1 MKDLTTIPTKYHIL
15 FECDWNT
22 GNESTMTSMERS
34 KFVDLYLQSNKWEVS
49 AKIKL
54 GLPASPEDPTRG
66 FVEDDDEENKHQG
79 FVF

>member
-34 KFVDLYLQSNKWEVS
+34 KFVDLYLQSNGQFMPFK
-49 AKIKL
+49 
-54 GLPASPEDPTRG
+54 
-66 FVEDDDEENKHQG
+66 
-79 FVF
+79 